1 MHLIFVCCSVAI
13 LYIVLPVVQGQA
25 NCSSFLHIPL
35 LARSQ
40 SEREEDR
47 CGNCTSESN
56 LCPPW
61 YKPTKGG
68 SCKFGA
74 QVGGA
79 VTGIGTTMQTI
90 LQPLYCMTSSNVSST
105 GNEAL
110 GSCLLSLPDTFGARE
125 YNLPCN
131 ISDLN
136 DFMCSVTNR
145 EGQLCGRCREGFA
158 PPVYSYSL
166 TCVNCTDYSLNW
178 LKYLAVAFGP
188 LTVFSVIISVFHI
201 SPASPYLH
209 GFIFM
214 AHIVCSPNIVR
225 MLVQNAEE
233 IPSGYSWIH
242 KVIYSLLGMWNL
254 DFFRTVYKPFCIH
267 PKVSVIQALAM
278 DYLVAAYPLTLVAV
292 TYVLVT
298 LHTRNCWLLTKI
310 WKPFRHIMRPILR
323 NFNIQTSLIDSFAT
337 LFLLSS
343 IKFQS
348 VSSDLLLPTRLYDIN
363 GNPNSK
369 TYLYLAGDVEYF
381 GSEHLPF
388 AIIALVVL
396 SMCVILPTLLL
407 FLYPCRCCQQLL
419 NRLHCNFHVLRVFM
433 DVFLGPYKDGTDN
446 SRDLRYFAGAF
457 FLARVSSVLLFGYL
471 DSLLSVTLMGLVFS
485 ILLLM
490 MAIFQPQK
498 SKFHYNVDCVFL
510 FFLAVLCL
518 IVMGGNFA
526 HLHTTA
532 FVISLCVFTI
542 IAVSA
547 LMFIPALIVHRI
559 LLRRIGLQDIL
570 RKVAERCAQCIT
582 SLKSCIKKENDI
594 TPEDLAPLISDH

>member
-1 MHLIFVCCSVAI
+1 MI
-13 LYIVLPVVQGQA
+13 
-25 NCSSFLHIPL
+25 
-35 LARSQ
+35 
-40 SEREEDR
+40 
-47 CGNCTSESN
+47 
-56 LCPPW
+56 
-61 YKPTKGG
+61 
-68 SCKFGA
+68 
-74 QVGGA
+74 
-79 VTGIGTTMQTI
+79 
-90 LQPLYCMTSSNVSST
+90 
-105 GNEAL
+105 
-110 GSCLLSLPDTFGARE
+110 
-125 YNLPCN
+125 LPCN

-136 DFMCSVTNR
+136 DFMCSSTNR
-145 EGQLCGRCREGFA
+145 EGQLCGRCRKGFA

-166 TCVNCTDYSLNW
+166 RCVNCTDYSLNW

-201 SPASPYLH
+201 SPTSPYLH
-209 GFIFM
+209 GFIFTANIM
-214 AHIVCSPNIVR
+214 CSPNIIR
-225 MLVQNAEE
+225 IIIRSNEE
-233 IPSGYSWIH
+233 LPSIESGRNSWKY
-242 KVIYSLLGMWNL
+242 KVFFSLFGIWNL

-267 PKVSVIQALAM
+267 PKVSVIQAFAM

-363 GNPNSK
+363 GSPNSK

-396 SMCVILPTLLL
+396 SMCVILPTLIL

-457 FLARVSSVLLFGYL
+457 FLARVIFVLLFGYL
-471 DSLLSVTLMGLVFS
+471 DSLLSVTFLGLVFS

-510 FFLAVLCL
+510 FFLLVGILL
-518 IVMGGNFA
+518 IVGGDYS
-526 HLHTTA
+526 HVGTVTY
-532 FVISLCVFTI
+532 
-542 IAVSA
+542 AVSVCGGIIIVVS
-547 LMFIPALIVHRI
+547 LFMFITGRI
-559 LLRRIGLQDIL
+559 DLQDIL
-570 RKVAERCAQCIT
+570 RKVAERCAQCIN
-582 SLKSCIKKENDI
+582 SLKSCIKKENNI
-594 TPEDLAPLISDH
+594 TPDEAEDLSQLISGH